1 MEKNELRIYVTA
13 DIGKSYSLNFGY
25 ADANV
30 NAATVRTLSD
40 YILSAQP
47 FEVNIE
53 SVEGAE
59 IVTVTKTE
67 VF

>member
-1 MEKNELRIYVTA
+1 MEKNELKIYVTA
-13 DIGKSYSLNFGY
+13 ETGKTYSLNFGY
-25 ADANV
+25 ADAGV
-30 NAATVRTLSD
+30 TAATVRTLSD
-40 YILSAQP
+40 YILDAQP
-47 FEVNIE
+47 FELAIE